1 MVVTEGPP
9 EPAARRRG
17 SRAWPG
23 GPRTLSDLSKLI
35 GARIEGD
42 PEALVAGVS
51 DPADAGPD
59 DLVFLLEPRYLE
71 RVKACP
77 ARFVLT
83 REALPGKACLVHEQP
98 RQALIRLLMLFE
110 AAPPGAGV
118 HPGAWIDP
126 SARVSGDASV
136 GPGASVGA
144 GVEIGSGTILHP
156 GVVLYPGARVGRSCV
171 LHAGV
176 VVREDCVLG
185 DRVVVQP
192 GAVIGSDGFGFV
204 PTAAGIVK
212 IPQVG
217 NVVIEDDVEIGANTT
232 IDRAVLGS
240 TVIGRGTKLDNL
252 VHLAHNVHV
261 GENCMIVAQVGVSGS
276 TEIGDRC
283 VFGGQ
288 AGTVGHV
295 RIGDETTVAARGGIT
310 KDIAG
315 RVTVS
320 GFPAREHRE
329 DLRRQA
335 QHERLPGRVDR
346 LERALEQLT
355 DNLGSL
361 LETALSNLEV
371 MAE

>member
-1 MVVTEGPP
+1 MAAPP
-9 EPAARRRG
+9 DPAARRSG
-17 SRAWPG
+17 SRSWPG
-23 GPRTLSDLSKLI
+23 GPRTLADLAQLT
-35 GARIEGD
+35 GARIEGE
-42 PEALVAGVS
+42 PEALVLGVS
-51 DPADAGPD
+51 DPTDAGPD
-59 DLVFLLEPRYLE
+59 DLVFLLEPRYLDSV
-71 RVKACP
+71 RTCP

-83 REALPGKACLVHEQP
+83 REALPGKSCLVHPQP
-98 RQALIRLLMLFE
+98 RQALIRLLLLFD
-110 AAPPGAGV
+110 AVQPGAGV
-118 HPGAWIDP
+118 HPRAWIDP
-126 SARVSGDASV
+126 SAKVADDASV
-136 GPGASVGA
+136 GPGVSVGDQ
-144 GVEIGSGTILHP
+144 VEIGSGTILHP

-204 PTAAGIVK
+204 PTPSGIVK

-217 NVVIEDDVEIGANTT
+217 NVIIEDDVEIGANTT

-288 AGTVGHV
+288 SGTVGHV
-295 RIGDETTVAARGGIT
+295 RIGAETTVAARGGIT

-315 RVTVS
+315 KVTVS

-335 QHERLPGRVDR
+335 HHERLPGRVDR

-355 DNLGSL
+355 DNLGTL
-361 LETALSNLEV
+361 LETALASLEV
-371 MAE
+371 PAE